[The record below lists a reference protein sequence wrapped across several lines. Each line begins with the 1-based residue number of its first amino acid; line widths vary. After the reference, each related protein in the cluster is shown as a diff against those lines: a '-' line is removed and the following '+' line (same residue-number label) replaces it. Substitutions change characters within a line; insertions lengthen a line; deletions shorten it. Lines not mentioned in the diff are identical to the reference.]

1 MKKILLGLILIFI
14 LGCSD
19 KTDKNGFYIEG
30 ENTGT
35 HKETNTPFNKNGYDI
50 SGYDKNGYDVYGY
63 NKNGWSKENINK
75 ETSTLFDKNGYDIF
89 GYDENGWSKE
99 NINKE
104 TNTLFDENGYDI
116 FGYDENGWSKKRI
129 HKETNEFYNKNGFNK
144 GGFTR
149 YGFNKKN
156 EFEKEK
162 FYNYKFEESEFSY
175 QNTPQ
180 YINTQAFL
188 FKGLKDI
195 FLKKYSLE
203 DLKKGEFETTLEF
216 KERKN
221 TLQKKYLKE
230 IEDIKNEYYIVY
242 TNDFI
247 NGRYNA
253 DNEEWLFTKT
263 FEMTDGSFN
272 KRYVRIDFNTPI
284 YINLKVKMPI
294 SEAKLKK
301 SGKVAVRFLV
311 TDTTDNYPFPK
322 AKVVAYQIYT
332 IFENKQNLIKEV
344 YID

>member
-1 MKKILLGLILIFI
+1 MKKILLGLILVFI
-14 LGCSD
+14 LGCTD

-30 ENTGT
+30 ENIGT
-35 HKETNTPFNKNGYDI
+35 HKETNTLFNKNGYDI
-50 SGYDKNGYDVYGY
+50 SGYDK
-63 NKNGWSKENINK
+63 
-75 ETSTLFDKNGYDIF
+75 
-89 GYDENGWSKE
+89 NGWSKE

-104 TNTLFDENGYDI
+104 TNTLFDKNGYDI
-116 FGYDENGWSKKRI
+116 FGYDKNGWSKKRI
-129 HKETNEFYNKNGFNK
+129 HKETNEFYDKNGFNK

-149 YGFNKKN
+149 YGFNQKN

-175 QNTPQ
+175 QNIPQ

-195 FLKKYSLE
+195 FLEKYSLE

-216 KERKN
+216 RERKN
-221 TLQKKYLKE
+221 TLQKKHLKE

-242 TNDFI
+242 TDDFI

-263 FEMTDGSFN
+263 FEMTDGFFN
-272 KRYVRIDFNTPI
+272 KKYVRIDFENAPI
-284 YINLKVKMPI
+284 YINLKVKMTI
-294 SEAKLKK
+294 LEAKLKK

-322 AKVVAYQIYT
+322 AKVVAYQVYT
-332 IFENKQNLIKEV
+332 IFENEQNLIKEI